1 MISYFPFKDTCREN
15 KCGQSVYSWNGMPF
29 ISTLISTKCLKK
41 KKSQPSSTTDTA
53 ALSNPQS
60 WYTLKIPH
68 AHFYKHPCKATR
80 SMSITICQLL
90 QSFPEHQ
97 VFANVMIV
105 VVSSINN
112 NFSTSVS
119 ILLGS
124 WLLHYTGP
132 KSTCLLVGQ
141 DYIRSSMK
149 KNCPQRNKRWE
160 RTSGSDEGMRI
171 QREFFSKFLHITDE
185 VFALHY
191 QCQKVFI
198 FNSTRFMW
206 F

>member
-149 KNCPQRNKRWE
+149 KKLPTAQQEMGEDVRK
-160 RTSGSDEGMRI
+160 
-171 QREFFSKFLHITDE
+171 
-185 VFALHY
+185 
-191 QCQKVFI
+191 
-198 FNSTRFMW
+198 
-206 F
+206 